1 MKKLNVEKTQTYLA
15 SKVKLYIKLIIKEY
29 GKYIPITLLEQLNS
43 ITDYRQIIKI
53 YDYGQINAY
62 ANKNQISMPL
72 CADKVLNMM
81 SKMLG
86 YGINRNHKTY
96 NTETTVVNN
105 NGFGTYLLHVF
116 ISGTDTKGYYD
127 DLLLHETV
135 HFCGGD
141 GSSVLK
147 EGMVELLT
155 RMLAQKYNLRT
166 SFCGYPKE
174 VKLCYKLMEIM
185 GEDTIKRLAFMTN
198 VKSEIMYLRETLGDD
213 IAELYIKVYEIAER
227 EFYFKYY
234 SHMKEFN
241 NILGIFKKIIFYKN
255 IDYSQVYSI
264 IDEYSEKLNS
274 KNKKIVST
282 DTIFLLT

>member
-1 MKKLNVEKTQTYLA
+1 MKKLNIEETQTYLA
-15 SKVKLYIKLIIKEY
+15 SKVELYIKLIIKEY
-29 GKYIPITLLEQLNS
+29 VEYIPINLLEQLNS

-53 YDYGQINAY
+53 YDYGEINAR
-62 ANKNQISMPL
+62 ANSEQISMPL
-72 CADKVLNMM
+72 CADKVLNTM
-81 SKMLG
+81 SKIPG

-96 NTETTVVNN
+96 NGETTIVNN

-116 ISGTDTKGYYD
+116 ISGTDAKGYYD

-147 EGMVELLT
+147 EGIVELLT

-166 SFCGYPKE
+166 SSCGYPKE

-185 GEDTIKRLAFMTN
+185 GEDTIKRLAFMKGI
-198 VKSEIMYLRETLGDD
+198 KSEIIYLRETLGDD

-241 NILGIFKKIIFYKN
+241 NILGIFKKILFYKN

-264 IDEYSEKLNS
+264 IDEYNEKLNS
-274 KNKKIVST
+274 KNKNSVK
-282 DTIFLLT
+282 

>member
-1 MKKLNVEKTQTYLA
+1 MIIIKSLNIEKTQEYLA
-15 SKVKLYIKLIIKEY
+15 LQVELYIKLIIKEY
-29 GKYIPITLLEQLNS
+29 GKYIPKYIIEHLNG
-43 ITDYRQIIKI
+43 ITDYKQIIKI
-53 YDYGQINAY
+53 YDYGEINAY
-62 ANKNQISMPL
+62 ANIGRINMPL
-72 CADKVLNMM
+72 CANKVLNKI
-81 SKMLG
+81 SKIPG
-86 YGINRNHKTY
+86 YGINKNHKPNNGKTS
-96 NTETTVVNN
+96 VVNN
-105 NGFGTYLLHVF
+105 NNFGTYLVHAF
-116 ISGTDTKGYYD
+116 ISGTDARGYYD

-141 GSSVLK
+141 GASILK
-147 EGMVELLT
+147 EGFVELLT

-234 SHMKEFN
+234 SHMKQFN
-241 NILGIFKKIIFYKN
+241 NILGIFKKILFYKN

-264 IDEYSEKLNS
+264 IDEYKEKLNS
-274 KNKKIVST
+274 KKNSVK
-282 DTIFLLT
+282 